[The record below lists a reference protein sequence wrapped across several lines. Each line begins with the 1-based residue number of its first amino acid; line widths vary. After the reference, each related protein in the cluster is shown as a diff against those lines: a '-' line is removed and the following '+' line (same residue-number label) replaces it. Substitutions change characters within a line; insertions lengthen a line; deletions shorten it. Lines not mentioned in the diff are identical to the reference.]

1 VTKREFWDRYLR
13 AYDGLNA
20 FGDYQEYLN
29 SLASWVCAR
38 PGESVLDAGSGTGN
52 LSVKMRARGASVVSL
67 DSSPVGLAIHREKD
81 PSARL
86 ELASLES
93 RLPFPD
99 HVFDHVVCAS
109 VLFAL
114 SESGRRTALREVLR
128 VLKPGGRLLVTVLR
142 RNQSR
147 FRYGCDLLRQSFR
160 RPERDHRL
168 AGSFQSLITVAT
180 ILYYNLRLY
189 GLKRN
194 EGYRRFSEQE
204 ILAEISGAG
213 FVKLR
218 YDRTFGGRFHMVRAR
233 AQPQQ
238 TRVATELLAPRTCE
252 PLPGRHFS
260 PTPSHETTGSLQ
272 LSGERT

>member
-1 VTKREFWDRYLR
+1 MTKREFWDRYLR

-20 FGDYQEYLN
+20 FEDYEAYLDG
-29 SLASWVCAR
+29 LASCVCAR

-52 LSVKMRARGASVVSL
+52 LSVKMRALGASVVSL

-99 HVFDHVVCAS
+99 SMFDSVVCAS

-114 SESGRRTALREVLR
+114 SESGRRTALREFLR
-128 VLKPGGRLLVTVLR
+128 VLKPGGHLLVTVMR
-142 RNQSR
+142 KKQSR
-147 FRYGCDLLRQSFR
+147 LRFGCDLLR
-160 RPERDHRL
+160 H
-168 AGSFQSLITVAT
+168 SFQRCGPGHRPTGGLRPLIAFAT

-189 GLKRN
+189 GLKRSK
-194 EGYRRFSEQE
+194 GYRRFSEQE
-204 ILAEISGAG
+204 VLAEVSGAG
-213 FVKLR
+213 FVRLR

-233 AQPQQ
+233 AQPHLP
-238 TRVATELLAPRTCE
+238 RAAVA
-252 PLPGRHFS
+252 LPG
-260 PTPSHETTGSLQ
+260 PPNGEPSVEHRYLRAPSC
-272 LSGERT
+272 